1 MRVDTCDVHVGV
13 DVVVFV
19 VVVVAAMV
27 VIMRCGGGCRGHG
40 RCCDC
45 LVCVM
50 SLSCVHCGV
59 HVCMFCS

>member
-1 MRVDTCDVHVGV
+1 MCDVHVGV

-40 RCCDC
+40 QCCDC
-45 LVCVM
+45 LVCVT

-59 HVCMFCS
+59 HMCMFSS